1 MQNIFELRYLDLHNC
16 YRIIILT
23 ITKYGWTN
31 LISLMRFLDQH
42 YIRFLQVKIN
52 VLASFYTFFP
62 QLQRW
67 QW

>member
-16 YRIIILT
+16 YRITILT

-52 VLASFYTFFP
+52 VLASFYTFFT